1 MQDAYYVWEKK
12 TNEMVW
18 KGNLRSREVSVDEG
32 GRSRAAA
39 AAAVGAE
46 ECHQEYQ
53 QTDEG
58 EDCKRKVGLINK

>member
-1 MQDAYYVWEKK
+1 
-12 TNEMVW
+12 MVW